1 MEYTEGVKMKKIALI
16 LTFILIIMSI
26 SGCES
31 PKEEYSNNIFLIPE
45 GFDGAIFVF
54 HDVPDKP
61 KFKKEGGF
69 SIIPVEIRVSETLAG
84 SGMAT
89 YGVAFT
95 SEPVDGSVLIND
107 KYYYVD
113 DDGNREKLE
122 EYCASFQ
129 GGGGLSGDNEGG
141 IGVSYSVTFVTNY
154 SCNESFYLDGREK
167 YHIQRS
173 EIRKEWGE
181 IFGNI
186 NVDGYDDPLW

>member
-1 MEYTEGVKMKKIALI
+1 MT
-16 LTFILIIMSI
+16 
-26 SGCES
+26 GCVFQ
-31 PKEEYSNNIFLIPE
+31 EEEKYNNIFLIPE

-61 KFKKEGGF
+61 KFEKEGNF

-84 SGMAT
+84 SGMTT

-95 SEPVDGSVLIND
+95 SEPVDGSVFIND

-113 DDGNREKLE
+113 DDGNRQKLN
-122 EYCASFQ
+122 EYCTSSG

-141 IGVSYSVTFVTNY
+141 IGVSYSVTFVTNKN
-154 SCNESFYLDGREK
+154 CNESFYLYGRER
-167 YHIQRS
+167 HRIQRH
-173 EIRKEWGE
+173 EILKEWGE

-186 NVDGYDDPLW
+186 NVDGYDDPLM